1 MTELYIFS
9 QDDKLLTI
17 LTEETGLTSAPIRDE
32 LNQGSLFSFTAG
44 SHAVYSQSYD
54 INHNLTEVAGSFIGT
69 LGSNTATKVNVSP
82 SQFVKEEN
90 RVVFKDRLG
99 DFREFVIKEL

>member
-17 LTEETGLTSAPIRDE
+17 LSEGTGLTSAPIRDE
-32 LNQGSLFSFTAG
+32 LNQGSSFSFTTR

-54 INHNLTEVAGSFIGT
+54 INNNLTEVAGSFIGT
-69 LGSNTATKVNVSP
+69 LGSTTANKVNVYP
-82 SQFVKEEN
+82 SQFIKEEK
-90 RVVFKDRLG
+90 RFELKDRL
-99 DFREFVIKEL
+99 DECLVF